1 MISQAELQKIA
12 KNIINKSMFVK
23 QKEAVVIST
32 GPNSLK
38 FAEKLA
44 YEAAIIGANPTITYG
59 NDELSLKIYKDIKT
73 KHLRIIPKL
82 SKILAKKIDV
92 EIIIDDSNPIIA
104 RKLPQKKIQ
113 IRMKTM
119 KPIKKIRDK
128 RIIKK
133 TIKSVLI
140 GFPNK
145 ETARSLGISF
155 NKLSKIFWNS
165 LSMDTY
171 KLYIINEKIISKLK
185 NTEKINITGKN
196 TNIELSVKNRE
207 PINDCGLWERDKIGY
222 LNLPAGEVFYAPVE
236 TSANGE
242 IYFDLPCLWHFGKQV
257 KGVWF
262 EFKNGRVVNYSIER
276 GQKNFEEVMKHASGD
291 KDKLAEL
298 GIGTNPNA
306 KPTGGM
312 TIVDEKIRGTIH
324 MAIGWNKGYGG
335 KNDSTIHWDFFKDMK
350 KSKMFV
356 DDKLFMKNGKII

>member
-145 ETARSLGISF
+145 ETAKSLGTSF
-155 NKLSKIFWNS
+155 NKLSKIFWNT
-165 LSMDTY
+165 LSMDPY

-185 NTEKINITGKN
+185 NAEKINITGKN

-242 IYFDLPCLWHFGKQV
+242 VYFDLPCLWHFGKQV

>member
-92 EIIIDDSNPIIA
+92 EIIIDDSNPSIA

-145 ETARSLGISF
+145 ETAKSLGTSF
-155 NKLSKIFWNS
+155 NKLSKIFWNT
-165 LSMDTY
+165 LSMDPY

-185 NTEKINITGKN
+185 NAEKINITGKN

-335 KNDSTIHWDFFKDMK
+335 KNDSTIHWDFFKNMK
-350 KSKMFV
+350 KNKMFI

>member
-92 EIIIDDSNPIIA
+92 EIIIDDSNPSIA

-145 ETARSLGISF
+145 ETAKSLGTSF
-155 NKLSKIFWNS
+155 NKLSKIFWNT
-165 LSMDTY
+165 LSMDPY

-185 NTEKINITGKN
+185 NAEKINITGKN

-242 IYFDLPCLWHFGKQV
+242 VYFDLPCLWHFGKQV